1 MNLRHFRWKLLYPY
15 LILIIV
21 SLVFFGYYSTS
32 VFKDFYISSVAET
45 LRSHTNLIRE
55 ELNILN
61 TETLNLNDLVSRYDK
76 SSDTRITLINT
87 SGKVLAD
94 SRENAATME
103 NHSDRPE
110 IIDAIKTGF
119 GHSIRFSHTLQTDMM
134 YTAVPIYSPD
144 NKIKF
149 VLRTALPLDKID
161 TTFSRIYTAIAG
173 AGIIILLIAFGIS
186 MGIAANYSKP
196 LAEMREA
203 AESYA
208 RGDFERKIYP
218 PKDIELRSMAESL
231 NTMAAQ
237 LSERLAIIGE
247 QKNMQQAVFESMK
260 EGVIALDYDEKILFM
275 NKTAGKILG
284 ITNTEVSGRTLQEI
298 VRISEIQKF
307 FKKIIEE
314 GNAEE
319 TEIILQH
326 DVDKVLQ
333 LSGTILKDINNK
345 EIGAQV
351 VLNDISNLR
360 HLDTLKR
367 DLIANVSHELKTPVT
382 TIKGFIETLKD
393 GAIDDPKNAERF
405 LEIIL
410 KHIDRLNLIID
421 DILTL
426 SKLEQGEETG
436 SIHLEELSVKKV
448 LESAV
453 SDFEI
458 KAKEKGTSIKINC
471 DDSITAKLDS
481 YMIGQ
486 ALSNLIDN
494 AVKYSDKNT
503 HIEIAARKENG
514 QLVINVEDE
523 GFGIADEHIPR
534 LFERF
539 YRVDKSRSRDIGGTG
554 LGLAI
559 VKHIVNALGGTI
571 EVESIP
577 GKGSNF
583 IMKIPSK

>member
-1 MNLRHFRWKLLYPY
+1 LNLKHFQWKLLYPY
-15 LILIIV
+15 VILIIA
-21 SLVFFGYYSTS
+21 SLIFFGYYTS
-32 VFKDFYISSVAET
+32 SKFKDFYISGVAES
-45 LRSHTNLIRE
+45 LSSRTNLIRDM
-55 ELNILN
+55 LSMQSNDSININSLA
-61 TETLNLNDLVSRYDK
+61 DKYDK
-76 SSDTRITLINT
+76 SSDTRITIVNP

-94 SRENAATME
+94 SREDISKME
-103 NHSDRPE
+103 NLSSRPE
-110 IIDAIKTGF
+110 IIDAIKNGS
-119 GHSIRFSHTLQTDMM
+119 GISIRYDYSLQSDMLFF
-134 YTAVPIYSPD
+134 AVPVFEG
-144 NKIKF
+144 NQIKYI
-149 VLRTALPLDKID
+149 LRTSAPLNKTDSAVSK
-161 TTFSRIYTAIAG
+161 IYTTAII
-173 AGIIILLIAFGIS
+173 AGIIILLITFTIS
-186 MGIAANYSKP
+186 IGIAANYSKP
-196 LAEMREA
+196 LAEMRDA
-203 AESYA
+203 AEGYT
-208 RGDFERKIYP
+208 RGEFEKKIYP
-218 PKDIELRSMAESL
+218 PKNGELRRMADSL
-231 NTMAAQ
+231 NTMASQ

-260 EGVIALDYDEKILFM
+260 EGVLAIDYDEKILFM

-284 ITNTEVSGRTLQEI
+284 ISNTEVEGRTLQEI

-319 TEIILQH
+319 TEIIIQH

-351 VLNDISNLR
+351 VLNDITNLK
-360 HLDTLKR
+360 HLDTLKK

-382 TIKGFIETLKD
+382 TIKGFIETLQD
-393 GAIDDPKNAERF
+393 GAMDDPKNAERF

-426 SKLEQGEETG
+426 SKLEQTDEANNV
-436 SIHLEELSVKKV
+436 HLEELSVKQT
-448 LESAV
+448 LESAKN
-453 SDFEI
+453 DFEI
-458 KAKEKGTSIKINC
+458 KAKEKNITINVNC
-471 DDSITAKLDS
+471 DENLTANLDS

-494 AVKYSDKNT
+494 AIKYSDKDT
-503 HIEIAARKENG
+503 SIEIAARKENG

-583 IMKIPSK
+583 IMKIPGK